1 MSHDIVS
8 HLDDRDV
15 QVVAQA
21 PVLVFLLVSAADGAI
36 DKREIKRFAA
46 LLSGTS
52 FSDLMAV
59 MQRARL
65 SIVDALRQLSE
76 NQVDYLAELQ
86 RIARVLD
93 SRLPAKLAL
102 RVKSQLYRLGH
113 GIATS
118 SDQVAESAGER
129 ISEQERIALKV
140 IAGLICIDEHQC

>member
-8 HLDDRDV
+8 HLDDHDV

-21 PVLVFLLVSAADGAI
+21 PVLVFLLVSAADGTI
-36 DKREIKRFAA
+36 DKCEIKRFAS

-76 NQVDYLAELQ
+76 SQVDYLAELQ
-86 RIARVLD
+86 RIAQVLD
-93 SRLPAKLAL
+93 SRLPENLAQQ
-102 RVKSQLYRLGH
+102 VKTQLYRLGH
-113 GIATS
+113 SVATS
-118 SDQVAESAGER
+118 SDQVTESVGGL

-140 IAGLICIDEHQC
+140 IAGLICIDESQC